1 MSSIIVAKRVRSE
14 DQRIVSIRPHGDLEV
29 VFTYA
34 DGEPLMLLRPRY
46 SKSSKVAFGIML
58 DAAWKYYDRE
68 AGETMHS
75 VYAVAMSVKI
85 AHDLGMKADPRTR
98 YRICEA
104 ILESIDE
111 LNAMPPFDGEAKV
124 DADVEGTVRIGD
136 ETFTIDTQMEAEQP
150 NSTEGLA
157 AVDNPLEQ
165 LLHK

>member
-14 DQRIVSIRPHGDLEV
+14 DQRIVSIRSHGDIEV

-34 DGEPLMLLRPRY
+34 DGDPLMLLRPRY
-46 SKSSKVAFGIML
+46 ARSFKVAFGIKL
-58 DAAWKYYDRE
+58 EAAWKYYDKD

-85 AHDLGMKADPRTR
+85 AEDLHMKPDPRTR

-111 LNAMPPFDGEAKV
+111 LNAMPPLDEAPKV
-124 DADVEGTVRIGD
+124 AADVEGTMRIGD
-136 ETFTIDTQMEAEQP
+136 ETFSIETQMEAEQT

-157 AVDNPLEQ
+157 VVENPLEQ
-165 LLHK
+165 LIK